1 MIKQDVLRTYV
12 SEEGSPFKKIIE
24 CYRSPG
30 VHAITVFRFG
40 HWLLARPL
48 PVKLLLTPL
57 YLWLDHRMRAKWGI
71 QIQRRARIG
80 AGFYIGHYGGI
91 FVSDRA
97 TIGEN
102 CNISQGVTVGVAGEG
117 ARRGA
122 PQIGNNVYM
131 GPGAKINGKIRIGNN
146 VKIGPN
152 AVVTHNIPDDALVH
166 VRPMQVVVFPGRY
179 ARDDA
184 SPCNL
189 TTPRRSR

>member
-1 MIKQDVLRTYV
+1 MST
-12 SEEGSPFKKIIE
+12 
-24 CYRSPG
+24 
-30 VHAITVFRFG
+30 
-40 HWLLARPL
+40 
-48 PVKLLLTPL
+48 
-57 YLWLDHRMRAKWGI
+57 
-71 QIQRRARIG
+71 
-80 AGFYIGHYGGI
+80 
-91 FVSDRA
+91 
-97 TIGEN
+97 
-102 CNISQGVTVGVAGEG
+102 GEG

>member
-1 MIKQDVLRTYV
+1 MIKQDILRTYV
-12 SEEGSPFKKIIE
+12 SEAGSPLKKIIG

-30 VHAITVFRFG
+30 VHATIVFRFG
-40 HWLLARPL
+40 HWLLTSPL
-48 PVKLLLTPL
+48 PLKLLLTPL

-71 QIQRRARIG
+71 QIQRRAKIG
-80 AGFYIGHYGGI
+80 AGFYVGHYGGI
-91 FVSDRA
+91 FVSDLA

-102 CNISQGVTVGVAGEG
+102 CNISQEVTIGVAGEG

-122 PQIGNNVYM
+122 PRIGNNVYM

-166 VRPMQVVVFPGRY
+166 VRPMQIVVFPGRY
-179 ARDDA
+179 TKNAPPPAD
-184 SPCNL
+184 
-189 TTPRRSR
+189 